1 MKTILNT
8 ETCRIIQTGEGYRV
22 LILARNGQW
31 MENMPHSG
39 DLRGLIGSLTLAID
53 VISGKVWLKG
63 PVESKMEN
71 AIMEL
76 VHKPGGDS

>member
-8 ETCRIIQTGEGYRV
+8 DLCRIIQTGEGYRV
-22 LILARNGQW
+22 LILAKNGQW
-31 MENMPHSG
+31 IETMPHTG
-39 DLRGLIGSLTLAID
+39 DLRGLIAALTLSID
-53 VISGKVWLKG
+53 VIGGKVWLKG

-76 VHKPGGDS
+76 VHKAGGES